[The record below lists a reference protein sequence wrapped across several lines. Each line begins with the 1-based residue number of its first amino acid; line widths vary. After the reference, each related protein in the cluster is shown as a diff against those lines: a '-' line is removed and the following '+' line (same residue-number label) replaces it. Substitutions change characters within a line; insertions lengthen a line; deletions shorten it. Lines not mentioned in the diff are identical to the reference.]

1 MIRRGAIA
9 SLFLFVYV
17 MDFQKSYRLFNKVYC
32 KTMKKKVLVNLEW
45 PFEEDLEVRVYGE
58 VKGNDK
64 HFYIIEAISDRGDLW
79 SNTYS
84 EQAYMIYDIK
94 SKQPLSLIF
103 LTYSEAYDYC
113 IYQQSENCKRQ

>member
-1 MIRRGAIA
+1 M
-9 SLFLFVYV
+9 
-17 MDFQKSYRLFNKVYC
+17 N
-32 KTMKKKVLVNLEW
+32 KKVMVNLEW

-58 VKGNDK
+58 VKGNEK

-113 IYQQSENCKRQ
+113 ILQQSENCMNRKNI

>member
-1 MIRRGAIA
+1 
-9 SLFLFVYV
+9 
-17 MDFQKSYRLFNKVYC
+17 
-32 KTMKKKVLVNLEW
+32 MKKKVLVNLEW

-84 EQAYMIYDIK
+84 EQAYMVYDIK

-113 IYQQSENCKRQ
+113 IYQQSENCMNRKNI

>member
-1 MIRRGAIA
+1 
-9 SLFLFVYV
+9 
-17 MDFQKSYRLFNKVYC
+17 
-32 KTMKKKVLVNLEW
+32 MKKKVLVNLEW

-84 EQAYMIYDIK
+84 EQAYDI
-94 SKQPLSLIF
+94 
-103 LTYSEAYDYC
+103 
-113 IYQQSENCKRQ
+113 

>member
-1 MIRRGAIA
+1 
-9 SLFLFVYV
+9 

-84 EQAYMIYDIK
+84 EQAYICLLYTSPSPRDRTRSRMP
-94 SKQPLSLIF
+94 SS
-103 LTYSEAYDYC
+103 A
-113 IYQQSENCKRQ
+113 

>member
-1 MIRRGAIA
+1 LIRRGAIA

>member
-1 MIRRGAIA
+1 
-9 SLFLFVYV
+9 

-45 PFEEDLEVRVYGE
+45 PFQEDLEVRVYGE

-79 SNTYS
+79 SNTYC

-113 IYQQSENCKRQ
+113 ILQQSENCRKH

>member
-1 MIRRGAIA
+1 LVRRGAIA

-17 MDFQKSYRLFNKVYC
+17 MNFQKSYRLFNKIYC

-113 IYQQSENCKRQ
+113 IFQQSENCRNC